1 MTKPVKYLL
10 IGAIE
15 PYSGKS
21 AVALGLVP
29 QLRNLGFDIGYGK
42 PLGTDFDDDCDH
54 QVDADCEFIAKTL
67 GLSEVYMRSP
77 ILMIDQ
83 VTIDKHLYHQDLNY
97 YHQAL
102 TNYHHHKA
110 GDLVLLEGPG
120 TLQEGSLFNLSVP
133 RMAEVLDTPVML
145 VVRYNSHSL
154 LDEVLSAKE
163 RLATRLIGIVIN
175 DVTDEQISK
184 VETRIKPFLENV
196 GIPVLGILPRN
207 ALLRSVTVGELV
219 RQLEAQVVCGQE
231 RLDLIVETLSVG
243 AMNVSS
249 AMKYFS
255 QSHNMAV
262 VTGGDRTDIQMA
274 ALEQSTHCLI
284 LTGQLPPAEI
294 VITRAE
300 ELEIPI
306 LCVDLD
312 TLTTVETI
320 DRAFGRVRIHD
331 QVKVECITQIMA
343 EKFDTSRFIQLLN

>member
-1 MTKPVKYLL
+1 MAKLVKYVL
-10 IGAIE
+10 IGSIE
-15 PYSGKS
+15 RSSGKS
-21 AVALGLVP
+21 AVTLGLVP
-29 QLRNLGFDIGYGK
+29 QLRNLGFDIAYGK

-54 QVDADCEFIAKTL
+54 QVDADCDFIAQTL

-77 ILMIDQ
+77 ILMLDQ

-102 TNYHHHKA
+102 TNYRHEMA

-133 RMAEVLDTPVML
+133 RMAEVLDAAVML
-145 VVRYNSHSL
+145 VVRCHSHSL

-163 RLATRLIGIVIN
+163 RLGDRLIAIVLN
-175 DVTDEQISK
+175 DVTDQQVAK
-184 VETRIKPFLENV
+184 VETQIKPFLENA

-207 ALLRSVTVGELV
+207 ALLRSVTVRELV
-219 RQLEAQVVCGQE
+219 AQLEAQVVCGHE

-274 ALEQSTHCLI
+274 ALEQSTHCMI
-284 LTGQLPPAEI
+284 LTGQLPPAQI

-312 TLTTVETI
+312 TLTTVESI

-331 QVKVECITQIMA
+331 RVKVDCMTQIMA
-343 EKFDTSRFIQLLN
+343 EKFDTTRLLQLLQ